1 MTCLTH
7 ETFDNLHTCFGF
19 LNMTNTVI
27 QPNLANVISVA
38 SNVSFIREIALST
51 SKNLVWGSLEL

>member
-1 MTCLTH
+1 
-7 ETFDNLHTCFGF
+7 
-19 LNMTNTVI
+19 MTNTVI

-51 SKNLVWGSLEL
+51 SKNVVWGSLEL

>member
-27 QPNLANVISVA
+27 QPNLAKVISVA

-51 SKNLVWGSLEL
+51 SKNVV